1 MSEPLLVC
9 YLPNGAPVWNLIPD
23 EYPLADL
30 GVTFAKPDLAQPD
43 EANDCAPTVLSL
55 PLDAMQEEAPI
66 AEAGTTIG
74 ASEVG
79 RQPSVS
85 IADFA

>member
-43 EANDCAPTVLSL
+43 EADCEAPTALSL
-55 PLDAMQEEAPI
+55 PLDAMQEEAPTG
-66 AEAGTTIG
+66 AGPTG
-74 ASEVG
+74 ANAEVG
-79 RQPSVS
+79 RQPY
-85 IADFA
+85 